1 MLSRA
6 GLEGETSGIC
16 GMSSDA
22 VSEPPTGKA
31 DSRARPP
38 EAVPLSTACCTG
50 SSAPKGTGSGP
61 GLCACSSDTD
71 KTSLGLFIGVVS
83 CGSATSACDLSLA
96 SRLSA
101 SKLGPD
107 PRFKVPWVWD
117 KSTERVLVM
126 QHVDGVSVGGDII
139 HRLSQAERNVVS
151 KVLLA
156 AAIPK

>member
-1 MLSRA
+1 MKEEL
-6 GLEGETSGIC
+6 
-16 GMSSDA
+16 
-22 VSEPPTGKA
+22 A
-31 DSRARPP
+31 DECDYAR
-38 EAVPLSTACCTG
+38 EASFLRRFG
-50 SSAPKGTGSGP
+50 SPSFLGT
-61 GLCACSSDTD
+61 
-71 KTSLGLFIGVVS
+71 
-83 CGSATSACDLSLA
+83 
-96 SRLSA
+96 
-101 SKLGPD
+101 D